1 MGLGKGHPFSRK
13 EKKTA
18 DEENVVS
25 VLSHYGPAPFFEGF
39 FDISES
45 GSSPTSTLCTVES
58 GEIEESSS
66 GDMDCL
72 TGENEEV

>member
-1 MGLGKGHPFSRK
+1 DGVGEGTSFFQEGKKP
-13 EKKTA
+13 A
-18 DEENVVS
+18 DEENVGS

-66 GDMDCL
+66 GDM
-72 TGENEEV
+72 TGENEKV